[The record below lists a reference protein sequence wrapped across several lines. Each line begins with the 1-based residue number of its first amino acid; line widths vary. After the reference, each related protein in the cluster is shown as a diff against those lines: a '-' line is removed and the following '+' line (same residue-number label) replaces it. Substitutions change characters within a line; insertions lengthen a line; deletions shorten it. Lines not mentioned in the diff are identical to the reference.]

1 MSAALNP
8 QLKNILKDLVA
19 KSDDHPAWFQNVH
32 VIKTE
37 QMSTSYLL
45 TSSHRL
51 LHLPAPHPQPQN
63 IYLQLTILNDNI
75 TIKHLT

>member
-1 MSAALNP
+1 MPAALNP

-19 KSDDHPAWFQNVH
+19 KSDDHSAWFQNVH
-32 VIKTE
+32 VTKKE
-37 QMSTSYLL
+37 QISTSNLL

-51 LHLPAPHPQPQN
+51 LHLSAPHPQPQS
-63 IYLQLTILNDNI
+63 IYLQLAILYDNI